1 LTEISEQEKI
11 ESIHS
16 YQSTIRKMEKSLAGM
31 QKKESDTKLIRRRL
45 EAVKIGLAALE
56 YAWFGKA
63 HGHQIE
69 EMTEAREVL
78 FGLLPSLDSAY
89 LKGKEGSPQRTL
101 LTRRILSLKQSIEII
116 DEVIRKS

>member
-1 LTEISEQEKI
+1 MAEISEQKKM

-16 YQSTIRKMEKSLAGM
+16 YQSTIRKMEKAFSEM
-31 QKKESDTKLIRRRL
+31 QKKDADTKLIRRRL
-45 EAVKIGLAALE
+45 ESVKIGLAVLE

-63 HGHQIE
+63 HGYQIE
-69 EMTEAREVL
+69 EMTEARAVL

-89 LKGKEGSPQRTL
+89 QKAKEGSPQRTL

-116 DEVIRKS
+116 DEVIIKS